1 MDDAT
6 DLSTF
11 DPDLFVG
18 AEEEGGF
25 ETTYEKVPPG
35 EYNAVIDSIAA
46 KKVDTKDGVK
56 AVMDVTWHIL
66 DEEVKKETE
75 LEKPTCRQGIFLDV
89 NKKGGLDRGKN
100 KNVALGRMLEAIGIN
115 DGKPWSP
122 GSIVGSQAIA
132 RVEHKPNK
140 EDADNPFVNVTRVTA
155 A

>member
-11 DPDLFVG
+11 DPDLYSL
-18 AEEEGGF
+18 ELKK
-25 ETTYEKVPPG
+25 KVASKLLMRKYHL
-35 EYNAVIDSIAA
+35 ESTMLSLTSIAA

-100 KNVALGRMLEAIGIN
+100 KNVTLG
-115 DGKPWSP
+115 
-122 GSIVGSQAIA
+122 
-132 RVEHKPNK
+132 
-140 EDADNPFVNVTRVTA
+140 
-155 A
+155 